1 MNSKFAL
8 IVSTFLMLA
17 AIVLWSV
24 LTPAGETAD
33 SIPVAAS
40 SVTASSVTE
49 RAVTP
54 VSRAARANE
63 QAAREAI
70 NSVKT
75 DTRLD
80 LDIRLVGATSVQLAA
95 K

>member
-33 SIPVAAS
+33 SIPVA
-40 SVTASSVTE
+40 VSSVTE
-49 RAVTP
+49 RAITP

-70 NSVKT
+70 DSVKT

-80 LDIRLVGATSVQLAA
+80 LDIRLVGATSLQLAA